1 MISRYCGTLLLTFIS
16 AHHYIKS
23 VPFGNVKTGGIS
35 FFSPLSMFLIAR
47 IVLRRTAQAR
57 VRFVNC
63 SLFVVF
69 ALNRAI
75 YCSTSDIS
83 RGIGEP
89 NLGEWLAALI
99 TFIMRKGT
107 KNFLVLKLRKKW
119 RLHKQSSCQRCHKWN
134 APNCFLCST
143 YGKEALRFLGL
154 SPISFSSSLS
164 KYVCNVIAT
173 PKASSSVSAAILQ
186 Q

>member
-1 MISRYCGTLLLTFIS
+1 
-16 AHHYIKS
+16 
-23 VPFGNVKTGGIS
+23 
-35 FFSPLSMFLIAR
+35 MFLIAR

-57 VRFVNC
+57 VRYVNC

-83 RGIGEP
+83 LGIGEL
-89 NLGEWLAALI
+89 NLGERLLRRHVDEATYWLAALV

-107 KNFLVLKLRKKW
+107 KNFLVLKLWKKR
-119 RLHKQSSCQRCHKWN
+119 RLHKTISCQRCHKWN